1 VLRATRHVAWHSHTL
16 EFSRRICGWTNRHY
30 EINLIIVIFI
40 MLIIKLDDTK
50 MFRNRTGWK
59 VLSAGALVLAAI
71 AVVVIRNAPAI
82 SKPVLIPPPV
92 TDIEDRGSSQTAVFA
107 GGCFWGMQG
116 IFQHVTGVTRVVSGY
131 IGGGAKTATYE
142 QTETGRTGHAE
153 AVQVVFDPNVVS
165 YGQLLQI
172 FFSVAHDPTQL
183 DRQGQDVGTQY
194 RSAIFPTDDAQGKV
208 SHDYIA
214 QLDGAR
220 VFGSKIAT
228 RIEPG
233 KVFYPAE
240 AYHQNYLYNHLTQPY
255 IALFE
260 QPKID
265 KFKEVFPELYRDEP
279 VLLIN

>member
-1 VLRATRHVAWHSHTL
+1 MMS
-16 EFSRRICGWTNRHY
+16 
-30 EINLIIVIFI
+30 
-40 MLIIKLDDTK
+40 
-50 MFRNRTGWK
+50 RNRTGWK
-59 VLSAGALVLAAI
+59 ILSAGVLALAAI

-82 SKPVLIPPPV
+82 SKPTLIPPPI
-92 TDIEDRGSSQTAVFA
+92 TDIEDRGGSQTAFFA

-116 IFQHVTGVTRVVSGY
+116 IFQHVEGVTRVVSGY
-131 IGGGAKTATYE
+131 IGGSAETATYE

-153 AVQVVFDPNVVS
+153 AVQVVFDPDVVS

-194 RSAIFPTDDAQGKV
+194 RSAIFPANDAQGNV
-208 SHDYIA
+208 SRAYIT
-214 QLDGAR
+214 QLDGAG
-220 VFGSKIAT
+220 VFGSRIAT
-228 RIEPG
+228 RVEPG

-240 AYHQNYLYNHLTQPY
+240 SYHQNYLYNHPTQPY

-279 VLLIN
+279 VLLTH

>member
-1 VLRATRHVAWHSHTL
+1 
-16 EFSRRICGWTNRHY
+16 
-30 EINLIIVIFI
+30 
-40 MLIIKLDDTK
+40 

-59 VLSAGALVLAAI
+59 ILSAGALVLAVI

-82 SKPVLIPPPV
+82 SKPTLIPPPV
-92 TDIEDRGSSQTAVFA
+92 ADIEDRGSSQTAVFA

-116 IFQHVTGVTRVVSGY
+116 IFQHVEGVTRVVSGY
-131 IGGGAKTATYE
+131 IGGSAKTATYA

-153 AVQVVFDPNVVS
+153 AVQVVFDPDVVS

-194 RSAIFPTDDAQGKV
+194 RSAIFPMDDAQGKV
-208 SHDYIA
+208 GQDYIV
-214 QLDGAR
+214 QLDAAG
-220 VFGSKIAT
+220 VFGSKIVT
-228 RIEPG
+228 RVEPG

-240 AYHQNYLYNHLTQPY
+240 AYHQNYLYNHPTQPY

-265 KFKEVFPELYRDEP
+265 KFKEVFPDLYRDDL
-279 VLLIN
+279 VLLTN